1 MIAAASSYAFQ
12 ERSSVLSRYFAEIRE
27 VHIGCVALSGSLFF
41 FRGSLRL
48 LGHSIANQPFLRISS
63 VLIDTVLLS
72 AAVLLTLIVR
82 QFPLTDGW
90 LTMKLVLLVVYVVLG
105 SLALKRAQQR
115 RTQAIAFAAAL
126 LTYLAI
132 IGVAVTHSP
141 LSWWALLR
149 HSS

>member
-12 ERSSVLSRYFAEIRE
+12 ERSSVLSQYFAEIRE

-41 FRGSLRL
+41 LRGSLRL
-48 LGHSIANQPFLRISS
+48 LGHSIANHPFLRISS

-105 SLALKRAQQR
+105 SLALRRAQR

-126 LTYLAI
+126 LTYLTI